1 MIPQPETALAAGDE
15 IVALSS
21 VDSEAALRDTVMG
34 TGSGAPDAAAGAS
47 GPDAPAVP

>member
-21 VDSEAALRDTVMG
+21 VDSERALRDTVMG
-34 TGSGAPDAAAGAS
+34 S
-47 GPDAPAVP
+47 GPDDTGAADAGSA